1 MLTQLRE
8 RYQELTASDYQVI
21 VITPSTS
28 SYLEQFVNAF
38 GPYPFPIYG
47 DPKRELYNNMGH
59 LTMQKSKLLLKAAK
73 IFITKGSKAFFPE
86 DVDQKQL
93 IQTAMKTHDVFIQGG
108 TWLFDAH
115 GNVLWNHIDTAPE
128 DHASIDLILSKMN
141 R

>member
-8 RYQELTASDYQVI
+8 RYQEITASDYQVI

-59 LTMQKSKLLLKAAK
+59 LTMQKSKLLFKAAK
-73 IFITKGSKAFFPE
+73 IFVTKGSKAFFPE
-86 DVDQKQL
+86 DADQKQL

-108 TWLFDAH
+108 TWLFDED
-115 GNVLWNHIDTAPE
+115 GNVLWNHIDTDPE
-128 DHASIDLILSKMN
+128 DHASIDTILAKMKL
-141 R
+141 

>member
-8 RYQELTASDYQVI
+8 RYQEITASDYQVI

-59 LTMQKSKLLLKAAK
+59 LTMQKSKLLFKAAK
-73 IFITKGSKAFFPE
+73 IFVTKGSKAFFPE
-86 DVDQKQL
+86 DADQKQL

-108 TWLFDAH
+108 TWLFDED

-128 DHASIDLILSKMN
+128 DHASIDTILAKMKL
-141 R
+141 

>member
-28 SYLEQFVNAF
+28 AYLEQFVNAF

-73 IFITKGSKAFFPE
+73 IFVTKGSKAFFPE
-86 DVDQKQL
+86 DADQKQL
-93 IQTAMKTHDVFIQGG
+93 IQTATKTHDVFIQGG
-108 TWLFDAH
+108 TWLFDEQ

-128 DHASIDLILSKMN
+128 DHASIDLILFKMN

>member
-59 LTMQKSKLLLKAAK
+59 LTMQKSKLLFKAAK
-73 IFITKGSKAFFPE
+73 IFVTKGSKAFFPE
-86 DVDQKQL
+86 DATQKQL

-108 TWLFDAH
+108 TWLFDED

-128 DHASIDLILSKMN
+128 DHASIDTILAKMKL
-141 R
+141 